1 MTDDFMPFTTSQQ
14 VSKLPAVYRTVL
26 KKIRECLDGEQP
38 MLLLAPR
45 ELTRITGSIESS
57 LFLSQIMYWSDRT
70 ENKEGWIYKTYQ
82 EWHEEIGL
90 KICRIKT
97 AKENLESMGIIATKV
112 KKTYRGVPTIHYRLM
127 TGNLLQIIDDYY
139 AGLEK
144 KE

>member
-1 MTDDFMPFTTSQQ
+1 MSDDFMPFTTSQQ
-14 VSKLPAVYRTVL
+14 VSKLSAVYRTVFM
-26 KKIRECLDGEQP
+26 KIRKCMDGEPP

-57 LFLSQIMYWSDRT
+57 LLLSQILYWSDRT
-70 ENKEGWIYKTYQ
+70 ENDEGWIYKTYQ

-97 AKENLESMGIIATKV
+97 ARENLESMGIISTKV
-112 KKTYRGVPTIHYRLM
+112 KKTYRGVPTIHYRLLI
-127 TGNLLQIIDDYY
+127 GNLLQIIDDYY
-139 AGLEK
+139 TGLKK